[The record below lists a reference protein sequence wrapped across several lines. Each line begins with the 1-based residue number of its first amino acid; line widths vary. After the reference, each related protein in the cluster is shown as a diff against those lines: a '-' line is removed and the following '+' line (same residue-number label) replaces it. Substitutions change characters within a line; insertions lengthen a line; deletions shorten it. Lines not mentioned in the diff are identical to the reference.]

1 MNYELA
7 KQLKDAGFPQD
18 TLWNFIDG
26 DQKEVETSDHFE
38 VVEGEWGSCRS
49 MKDIEFVS
57 SPTLE
62 ELIDVCGDTFKQ
74 LNFHLMERQAGYGIC
89 TTPDEGIVD
98 MNKFGRWTARARLG
112 KGHENHKKQWGK
124 TPIEAVAK
132 LWLELHAKV

>member
-7 KQLKDAGFPQD
+7 KQLKDASFPQGD
-18 TLWNFIDG
+18 NYMTLDGSFVHIDNAP
-26 DQKEVETSDHFE
+26 
-38 VVEGEWGSCRS
+38 
-49 MKDIEFVS
+49 S
-57 SPTLE
+57 SVHIPTLE
-62 ELIDVCGDTFKQ
+62 ELIDACGDTFKQ
-74 LNFHLMERQAGYGIC
+74 LNFHLMERQSGYGIC

-132 LWLELHAKV
+132 LWLELNKKI